1 VLNRRAERMV
11 LAVLAQHPEGRTKK
25 QTAILAGYALN
36 GGGFNGALSKLR
48 SLGLVDG
55 TDPLRITDAGAAAIE
70 GQYEPLPTGRALL
83 DHWLGT
89 MKRRAEREVLQVIYD
104 AWPNSLPK
112 EEVAARAG
120 YEASGGG
127 FNGALSKLRT
137 LELITGSS
145 DLRASDALCE

>member
-1 VLNRRAERMV
+1 MV
-11 LAVLAQHPEGRTKK
+11 LAVLAQYPEGRTKR

-48 SLGLVDG
+48 TLGLVEGKD
-55 TDPLRITDAGAAAIE
+55 TLRITDAGLAAIE

-89 MKRRAEREVLQVIYD
+89 MKRRAEREVLQVVYD
-104 AWPNSLPK
+104 AYPDALPK
-112 EEVAARAG
+112 EEVAGRAG

-127 FNGALSKLRT
+127 FNGAVSKLRT
-137 LELITGSS
+137 LELIGGSGE
-145 DLRASDALCE
+145 LRASDALFE